1 MRKAK
6 HILLFLLLLVF
17 YAGEIYAQYKP
28 EQELSKK
35 EKELFEVSLEAFSS
49 ENYIQ
54 SYQGFSQLLSLYP
67 REPVFNFLYG
77 ASMIKQ
83 NYEIKKAF
91 DYLEFAVG
99 KGIPEANFY
108 IGLGYHFLY
117 DFDKAINF
125 YNEFKA
131 TTKSK
136 VWEEYNI
143 DKYISQSENGKD
155 LIRYAYELQVI
166 SNRQTAIKNFYYSY
180 DLKNFGGEIIVK
192 TERFKGKADK
202 RIDET
207 DLMYISNTNNIVLM
221 SSYGESRKNSLD
233 IYISYKTA
241 SGWSDPQ
248 KISETINTPF
258 DEAYPFITED
268 GKTLYFS
275 SKGHNSIGG
284 YDIFRSFY
292 NATNNTWSTP
302 ENLDFPINTPYDDI
316 MYASDRFGETA
327 FFASTRESKTNQIG
341 VYRILLEQEQLTRQI
356 VSIEDVYHHASL
368 SINPTAMAEL
378 TKRQEVRVNTIIDTT
393 NLRTE
398 TIANIDSSSNIDD
411 LFSQSFKSIEKHKST
426 AQELYEYANAAHT
439 ICQTHLQEI
448 KDLNKELSSLKNKND
463 EKSVARRND
472 LNNQIIE
479 KSTIA
484 GEMYDLAKFYS
495 DNAKQLNSLSDYYSG
510 ELEMLSNLPRNEKSL
525 PEQIEKISREI
536 KNINTPSPK
545 EDYKTKL
552 TAEINSKDSKLKNYN
567 LMLQNQLDELNKI
580 NEKINLKL
588 DLAKKEQDFT
598 VREKYIYD
606 IKTLENEKIDLI
618 SKIKENEV
626 QIEFINYEIAQL
638 NNRITIIAN
647 SQYELENTLSYNPGL
662 DLSKTKNEIE
672 LLKTHI
678 SQNDLKQLA
687 YKQDEILSDTKYYS
701 QEIDLDAILYA
712 GPDLADSE
720 LEEILIDTKSYTDK
734 YSDIL
739 SANTLQTGDLV
750 FKNDSLKEIIKN
762 LEIQFDS
769 TTNNNEKQSI
779 IAEINN
785 IKSEILSNNN
795 IITDYLNSQT
805 PVNLNQYLTEFES
818 LKVVLQN
825 TNYQNEIVETENL
838 ISESKNLEN
847 DIKDLIVLG
856 ADQDNPPILYLE
868 GMKSE
873 IDNLIIQK
881 IETMKAG
888 EIIANTDSDQIIIK
902 DLNYRINEISN
913 NNIQEPINKITE
925 NFNRVELLYQDAD
938 KENDKFK
945 KNEIITNA
953 NNILDLSVGEN
964 TQFINDQLLRN
975 YEILGTYKNA
985 FGDLSKKPTKTDEI
999 ISKIETLEQEAANL
1013 QLNAEDSQDELEKMK
1028 ILAQAWDKL
1037 MVANQYY
1044 EYVFDII
1051 EDEKNYKRNF
1061 EPTINPETKNLISQ
1075 TTKIEIKELVD
1086 ITDADLAD
1094 NNSTNL
1100 INENET
1106 STNQNNQNNEIETTN
1121 NNSETNQADNNT
1133 EISDTVINSENQNI
1147 LITENTDSITNNNV
1161 DSNIAENNNSNDN
1174 IDSQNQ
1180 NTEIQQTGDLS
1191 DLTKKLDTVNYSGNI
1206 RISIKQQSIQKD
1218 EITKLEEEIN
1228 KIKSDIENNTNNNKV
1243 EKLNQDLVNAQEK
1256 QIDGIIEYSITT
1268 NELLTELDSI
1278 NSKISTN
1285 INNPQLDSLLRIQ
1298 NEYRTSVIG
1307 YSNFY
1312 TADELLEKHLD
1323 AVAIENQIIDIY
1335 NSAINNADKDILA
1348 NALNNNNEIS
1358 SSTNN
1363 NTNSNNEIDFSNK
1376 NAYTYDYN
1384 ADIQTVKTLEKLEN
1398 NIVVIE
1404 SDIKTQENILADIE
1418 ARMEYS
1424 NSSSEYKK
1432 LQKELEKEN
1441 KKYLKQLKLWAT
1453 NNKDYLSLKN
1463 NLADDYYYNSK
1474 STSVKAAIVGDS
1486 LKSESETNINES
1498 IALFEIIITSTSKI
1512 ADKNIVETYKKAE
1525 RLSIE
1530 GLNMLNAANYLK
1542 NDGTE
1547 NDPLI
1552 IAHYRTQE
1560 TDNQSQIA
1568 DNNNQIS
1575 SPTDTIT
1582 ATEIIANTDN
1592 NTENAL
1598 LSQNE
1603 NIEPAD
1609 SSSNNI
1615 EKDIAENT
1623 NNNENT
1629 TINETE
1635 NNTEIDTNTEN
1646 ENNLLADNN
1655 NTEPTDTINKIVE
1668 NEIVDNATEN
1678 DNINTTDTITET
1690 EIIITETDLIS
1701 ENTTQI
1707 DETDNNDTD
1716 TNFVTE
1722 NTNETAEVRTEIN
1735 SELDL
1740 TNIFDANERAFYSA
1754 TNPIPGIPESNG
1766 LFYRIQIAAFNGKV
1780 NDDRFIGMKPIFWE
1794 PVPNSALIRY
1804 IVGNFAKY
1812 NSAINNLPT
1821 VRAMGYADAFIVAY
1835 YNGKRIPIYEA
1846 RRIEEQESVISQED
1860 LIAENT
1866 NTVNN
1871 TDTQENNDNTNEI
1884 INENEQESDNNAT
1897 VNTELNNEET
1907 ATIITEETK
1916 ENTSDLTKSTGIFFT
1931 VQIGVYATQVGSDR
1945 LFGLNPI
1952 MYHNYTGNLVRH
1964 TFGKYYDLNTAINEQ
1979 NKIRRLGIPDAFVVA
1994 YRDGE
1999 KINLNEAR
2007 NLIANLAQAPEDEI
2021 TLNIPED
2028 EIPEVPPVI
2037 EERPVR
2043 NEQPNNDA
2051 TIAETAPPVIEY
2063 YIQIGVF
2070 RNDVNNFIRDS
2081 FRRIAG
2087 DSQLVR
2093 LTNNDLTIYRIG
2105 IFGSYNAAIAKL
2117 NEVNNSG
2124 ITDAFIVA
2132 YVNGKRIDVAKARIL
2147 ENN

>member
-6 HILLFLLLLVF
+6 YILLFLFLLVF
-17 YAGEIYAQYKP
+17 SAGEIYAQYKP

-35 EKELFEVSLEAFSS
+35 EKELFEVSLEAFNS

-292 NATNNTWSTP
+292 NVSNNTWSTP

-368 SINPTAMAEL
+368 SINSGAMAEL
-378 TKRQEVRVNTIIDTT
+378 TKRQEIRVNTIIDTT

-398 TIANIDSSSNIDD
+398 TIANIDSTSNIDD

-484 GEMYDLAKFYS
+484 GEMYDLAKFFN

-510 ELEMLSNLPRNEKSL
+510 ELEMLSNLPRSEKSL

-536 KNINTPSPK
+536 KNINTSSPQN
-545 EDYKTKL
+545 DYQTKL
-552 TAEINSKDSKLKNYN
+552 SNEISNKDSKLKNYN

-580 NEKINLKL
+580 NEKISLKL

-638 NNRITIIAN
+638 NNRIAIITN

-672 LLKTHI
+672 LLKTHV

-739 SANTLQTGDLV
+739 SVNALQTGDLV

-762 LEIQFDS
+762 LELQFDS
-769 TTNNNEKQSI
+769 TTNNNEKQAI
-779 IAEINN
+779 ISEIND

-805 PVNLNQYLTEFES
+805 PVNLNEYLTEFES
-818 LKVVLQN
+818 LKGVLQN

-838 ISESKNLEN
+838 IAESKNLEN

-945 KNEIITNA
+945 KNELITNA
-953 NNILDLSVGEN
+953 NNILDISVGEN

-975 YEILGTYKNA
+975 YEILGTYKNS

-1037 MVANQYY
+1037 MLANQYY

-1051 EDEKNYKRNF
+1051 DDEKNYRRNF
-1061 EPTINPETKNLISQ
+1061 EPTIDPEIRVLISQ
-1075 TTKIEIKELVD
+1075 TNGIETKELVD

-1094 NNSTNL
+1094 NNSTNS
-1100 INENET
+1100 I
-1106 STNQNNQNNEIETTN
+1106 NEIETNTNLNNEN
-1121 NNSETNQADNNT
+1121 NNVETSDNTNESDLANNNT
-1133 EISDTVINSENQNI
+1133 EISDTSTNLDVENN
-1147 LITENTDSITNNNV
+1147 LIAENTDSTINNV
-1161 DSNIAENNNSNDN
+1161 DNDITENNNPSDN
-1174 IDSQNQ
+1174 IDTQNQ
-1180 NTEIQQTGDLS
+1180 NTETQQTGDLS

-1206 RISIKQQSIQKD
+1206 RISIKQQSKQKD
-1218 EITKLEEEIN
+1218 EISKLDDEIN
-1228 KIKSDIENNTNNNKV
+1228 KIKTDIENNTNNNKA

-1268 NELLTELDSI
+1268 NELLAELDSI
-1278 NSKISTN
+1278 NYKISPN

-1298 NEYRTSVIG
+1298 NEYRASVIG

-1312 TADELLEKHLD
+1312 TAEELHEKHLA
-1323 AVAIENQIIDIY
+1323 AVAIENQIIGIY
-1335 NSAINNADKDILA
+1335 NSSINNTDKDILA
-1348 NALNNNNEIS
+1348 NALNNNNEIN

-1376 NAYTYDYN
+1376 NAYTYNYN

-1398 NIVVIE
+1398 NIAIIE
-1404 SDIKTQENILADIE
+1404 SNIKTQENILADIE
-1418 ARMEYS
+1418 SRMEYS

-1432 LQKELEKEN
+1432 LQKELDKEN

-1463 NLADDYYYNSK
+1463 NLADDFYYNSK
-1474 STSVKAAIVGDS
+1474 STSAIAAIVSDS

-1498 IALFEIIITSTSKI
+1498 IALFEIIITSKI
-1512 ADKNIVETYKKAE
+1512 ADKNIIETYKKAD

-1542 NDGTE
+1542 NDGSE

-1552 IAHYRTQE
+1552 IAHYRDIRTNDQNE
-1560 TDNQSQIA
+1560 TS
-1568 DNNNQIS
+1568 DNNIN
-1575 SPTDTIT
+1575 IT
-1582 ATEIIANTDN
+1582 
-1592 NTENAL
+1592 
-1598 LSQNE
+1598 
-1603 NIEPAD
+1603 P
-1609 SSSNNI
+1609 
-1615 EKDIAENT
+1615 
-1623 NNNENT
+1623 
-1629 TINETE
+1629 
-1635 NNTEIDTNTEN
+1635 
-1646 ENNLLADNN
+1646 
-1655 NTEPTDTINKIVE
+1655 P
-1668 NEIVDNATEN
+1668 
-1678 DNINTTDTITET
+1678 TDTITET
-1690 EIIITETDLIS
+1690 EIIVK
-1701 ENTTQI
+1701 
-1707 DETDNNDTD
+1707 NDI
-1716 TNFVTE
+1716 NTE
-1722 NTNETAEVRTEIN
+1722 NENDILAE
-1735 SELDL
+1735 
-1740 TNIFDANERAFYSA
+1740 
-1754 TNPIPGIPESNG
+1754 
-1766 LFYRIQIAAFNGKV
+1766 
-1780 NDDRFIGMKPIFWE
+1780 ND
-1794 PVPNSALIRY
+1794 
-1804 IVGNFAKY
+1804 
-1812 NSAINNLPT
+1812 
-1821 VRAMGYADAFIVAY
+1821 
-1835 YNGKRIPIYEA
+1835 
-1846 RRIEEQESVISQED
+1846 
-1860 LIAENT
+1860 IAEPTDSIKNT
-1866 NTVNN
+1866 
-1871 TDTQENNDNTNEI
+1871 I
-1884 INENEQESDNNAT
+1884 
-1897 VNTELNNEET
+1897 
-1907 ATIITEETK
+1907 
-1916 ENTSDLTKSTGIFFT
+1916 
-1931 VQIGVYATQVGSDR
+1931 
-1945 LFGLNPI
+1945 
-1952 MYHNYTGNLVRH
+1952 
-1964 TFGKYYDLNTAINEQ
+1964 
-1979 NKIRRLGIPDAFVVA
+1979 
-1994 YRDGE
+1994 
-1999 KINLNEAR
+1999 
-2007 NLIANLAQAPEDEI
+2007 
-2021 TLNIPED
+2021 
-2028 EIPEVPPVI
+2028 
-2037 EERPVR
+2037 
-2043 NEQPNNDA
+2043 
-2051 TIAETAPPVIEY
+2051 
-2063 YIQIGVF
+2063 
-2070 RNDVNNFIRDS
+2070 
-2081 FRRIAG
+2081 
-2087 DSQLVR
+2087 
-2093 LTNNDLTIYRIG
+2093 
-2105 IFGSYNAAIAKL
+2105 
-2117 NEVNNSG
+2117 
-2124 ITDAFIVA
+2124 
-2132 YVNGKRIDVAKARIL
+2132 
-2147 ENN
+2147 